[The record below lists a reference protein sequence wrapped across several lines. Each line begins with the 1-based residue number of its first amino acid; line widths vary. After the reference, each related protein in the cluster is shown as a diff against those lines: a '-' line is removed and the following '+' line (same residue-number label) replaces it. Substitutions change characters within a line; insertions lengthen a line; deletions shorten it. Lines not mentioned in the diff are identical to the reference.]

1 MIKITQ
7 DKKGLFSVETEGQI
21 ADRLYWH
28 EMIALIARITEP
40 ADQNEC
46 FSWLKN
52 KDLFN
57 S

>member
-21 ADRLYWH
+21 ADRLHWH

-46 FSWLKN
+46 FAWLKN